1 MMDNQKQPALPLILI
16 VDDDW
21 LNRELLEGTLT
32 LAGYAVV
39 SANSGQRALQLARQR
54 QPQAVVL
61 DVNMP
66 DLNGYTVCLQLRA
79 TPVTTHIPIV
89 MVSAADQSDEAERA
103 LAAGANAFLS
113 RAEITQQLPGQI
125 ERLLAGSANQ
135 PHV

>member
-1 MMDNQKQPALPLILI
+1 MDNQAQPAIPLILI

-54 QPQAVVL
+54 QPQVIVL

-66 DLNGYTVCLQLRA
+66 DLNGYEVCLQVRA
-79 TPVTTHIPIV
+79 TPATAHIPVI

-103 LAAGANAFLS
+103 LAVGADGFLS
-113 RAEITQQLPGQI
+113 RVRITQELPQQI
-125 ERLLAGSANQ
+125 ERLLAGNANQ